1 MRFIAELQQGGGCD
15 YTIGCGVKVVSL
27 DATDRAGA
35 IQEIED
41 LLRGDPDEGRPYAN
55 EQRLEGIIIY
65 AVDDTITIHTEAI
78 YAKIEKED
86 AERREA
92 EGKKKRKKEF
102 ERLKK
107 EFGT

>member
-15 YTIGCGVKVVSL
+15 YTIECGTKVISL

-41 LLRGDPDEGRPYAN
+41 LLRGDPDEGRPYSGDR
-55 EQRLEGIIIY
+55 RLDVIVIY
-65 AVDDTITIHTEAI
+65 AVDDTITIHPNAI
-78 YAKIEKED
+78 YEKIEKED
-86 AERREA
+86 EAKRET
-92 EGKKKRKKEF
+92 EDKKKRKKEF

-107 EFGT
+107 EFGA